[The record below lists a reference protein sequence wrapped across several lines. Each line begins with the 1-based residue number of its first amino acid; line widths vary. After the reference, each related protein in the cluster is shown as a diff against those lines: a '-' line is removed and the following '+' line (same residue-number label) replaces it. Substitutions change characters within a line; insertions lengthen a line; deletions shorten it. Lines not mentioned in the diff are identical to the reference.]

1 MKHVV
6 SLSGGKDSVALWLWA
21 RRTGLD
27 PVAVYQD
34 TGWEWDGHY
43 KHLDLLEARIGPIVR
58 LKPPLT
64 FEEQTAKKQM
74 FPKAG
79 YGGQG
84 GQWCTRELK
93 LNPFRAWLRENC
105 DLEETTVLLGI
116 RREESAKRADP
127 ARTPEREHS
136 DFHGCEVWRPILDW
150 PVEQV
155 IAEHR
160 RAAIPMHPLY
170 HLGAER
176 VGCWPCIHASKAELG
191 LLGRIDPERVAR
203 VRALEAATEG
213 TMFTRDRRTEKRRE
227 IKRLTS
233 DGELLKMLHADALAR
248 GIAGDEQEAD
258 VARQI
263 EKLAGPSVVPIGI
276 DEVIA
281 WAGTARGGKQ
291 IALVKTPSGCA
302 RWGTCEAAPTE
313 EPEAT
318 R

>member
-27 PVAVYQD
+27 PLAVYQD

-43 KHLDLLEARIGPIVR
+43 RHLDLLEARIGPIIR

-64 FEEQTAKKQM
+64 FEEQVEKKQM

-93 LNPFRAWLRENC
+93 LNPFREWLREYRMQHNIWRE
-105 DLEETTVLLGI
+105 DMVVLLGI

-127 ARTPEREHS
+127 RKTPEREYS
-136 DFHGCEVWRPILDW
+136 DFHGCDVWRPILDW
-150 PVEQV
+150 TVQQV
-155 IAEHR
+155 IEEHR

-176 VGCWPCIHASKAELG
+176 VGCWPCIHAGKAELE
-191 LLGRIDPERVAR
+191 LLGRLDPERVAR
-203 VRALEAATEG
+203 VRDLEAATGG
-213 TMFTRDRRTEKRRE
+213 TMFVRDRRTEKKHE
-227 IKRLTS
+227 IKRLMACGLT
-233 DGELLKMLHADALAR
+233 ETEAK
-248 GIAGDEQEAD
+248 EQ
-258 VARQI
+258 
-263 EKLAGPSVVPIGI
+263 AGPSVVPIGI
-276 DEVIA
+276 DDVIA
-281 WAGTARGGKQ
+281 WARTSHGGKQ
-291 IALVKTPSGCA
+291 IALVRTPSGCM
-302 RWGTCEAAPTE
+302 RWGTCEAAPTA
-313 EPEAT
+313 EASP
-318 R
+318 